1 MLIQY
6 FTLLNLACSCLI
18 PIKKHYLLLLFFLII
33 QNLCF
38 SYVDLFQSQTPT
50 TFKLVYHT
58 TFLTREIKCEVPHFF
73 QKQNYRSTYFHA
85 SFTIFFYSQRGT
97 VLCLRESIIL
107 IVCFRDNLFQAFKKP
122 STINYSFIFK
132 LFFLP
137 LMYSTSERQEHSA
150 SCLLLYIKTDW
161 FLFYLRS
168 LQCRLVNDRLPQG
181 LPSAFFLFSFYFPL
195 CNTLTL
201 NKVPTNNNPDHIS

>member
-1 MLIQY
+1 MRFLT
-6 FTLLNLACSCLI
+6 FFKSRTTDL
-18 PIKKHYLLLLFFLII
+18 PTFMHLLLFSSIHKEELSCVSEKASFWLYALETIYFKHLRNPPLLII
-33 QNLCF
+33 P
-38 SYVDLFQSQTPT
+38 S
-50 TFKLVYHT
+50 
-58 TFLTREIKCEVPHFF
+58 FLNF
-73 QKQNYRSTYFHA
+73 
-85 SFTIFFYSQRGT
+85 
-97 VLCLRESIIL
+97 
-107 IVCFRDNLFQAFKKP
+107 
-122 STINYSFIFK
+122 
-132 LFFLP
+132 FFLP